1 MTAHSARPLRRT
13 PLFCCPLP
21 RAIVVAGAIACAA
34 LQAHAGTATAAAP
47 ADDAASAPNPH
58 SASGK
63 VTPAPVA
70 PRPATKAKKPA
81 KAATPAAKSKNA
93 AANASAVAYGDRPD
107 VLAFGRQVAAQHVL
121 PEDAVLAAL
130 AQARYL
136 PRVAQ
141 LIMPPPS
148 GTKKNWTAYRARFV
162 EPKRV
167 QAGVAFW
174 EANTKWLAEAE
185 SRWGVPPELIVGVI
199 GVETLYGRHMGTFRV
214 IDALATLAFDFPTG
228 RSDRSGLFRDELEQL
243 FVLAAREGREPQSVL
258 GSYAGAIGLPQFL
271 PSSIVRYAIDF
282 DGDGHIDLHDSTA
295 DAIGS
300 VAHYLAAFGWERDL
314 PTTYDVTPPADAT
327 DRAVLLA
334 PDIVPSFTA
343 QEFIARGAVFGS
355 RAPPLQDAATA
366 SGAASASSASSSVAR
381 TEPSEPAPRKYA
393 LVELENGDALPSFV
407 AGTSN
412 FYVVTRYNWS
422 SYYAMAVIELGEAV
436 KRAR

>member
-1 MTAHSARPLRRT
+1 MSKDAAGVSGLTYGQ
-13 PLFCCPLP
+13 
-21 RAIVVAGAIACAA
+21 RADVVA
-34 LQAHAGTATAAAP
+34 
-47 ADDAASAPNPH
+47 
-58 SASGK
+58 
-63 VTPAPVA
+63 
-70 PRPATKAKKPA
+70 
-81 KAATPAAKSKNA
+81 
-93 AANASAVAYGDRPD
+93 
-107 VLAFGRQVAAQHVL
+107 FGQRVAAQHGL
-121 PEDAVLAAL
+121 PEDAVLASL

-148 GTKKNWTAYRARFV
+148 GTKKNWTAYRARFI
-162 EPKRV
+162 EPQRV
-167 QAGVAFW
+167 RAGVEFW
-174 EANTKWLAEAE
+174 QANTKWLAEAE
-185 SRWGVPPELIVGVI
+185 SRWGVPPEIIVGVI
-199 GVETLYGRHMGTFRV
+199 GVETLYGRHMGNFRV

-243 FVLAAREGREPQSVL
+243 FVLAAREGREPQTVL

-282 DGDGHIDLHDSTA
+282 DRDGHIDLHDSTA

-327 DRAVLLA
+327 DRATLLA

-343 QEFIARGAVFGS
+343 QEFLARGAVFGG
-355 RAPPLQDAATA
+355 RAPPLDSSPTSAGTAKPGSIDA
-366 SGAASASSASSSVAR
+366 SESAQ
-381 TEPSEPAPRKYA
+381 PAPRKYA

-422 SYYAMAVIELGEAV
+422 SYYALAVIELGEAV

>member
-1 MTAHSARPLRRT
+1 M
-13 PLFCCPLP
+13 
-21 RAIVVAGAIACAA
+21 
-34 LQAHAGTATAAAP
+34 
-47 ADDAASAPNPH
+47 
-58 SASGK
+58 
-63 VTPAPVA
+63 
-70 PRPATKAKKPA
+70 
-81 KAATPAAKSKNA
+81 
-93 AANASAVAYGDRPD
+93 
-107 VLAFGRQVAAQHVL
+107 LAFGRQVAAQHGL

-136 PRVAQ
+136 PRVAK
-141 LIMPPPS
+141 LIMPPPA
-148 GTKKNWTAYRARFV
+148 GTKKNWSAYRARFI

-167 QAGVAFW
+167 RAGVEFW
-174 EANTKWLAEAE
+174 QANTRWLAEAE
-185 SRWGVPPELIVGVI
+185 SRWGVPPEIVVGVI
-199 GVETLYGRHMGTFRV
+199 GVETLYGRHMGNFRV

-228 RSDRSGLFRDELEQL
+228 RSDRSGLFRGELEQL
-243 FVLAAREGREPQSVL
+243 FVLAAREGSEPQSVV

-314 PTTYDVTPPADAT
+314 PTTYDVTPPADAAE
-327 DRAVLLA
+327 RAVLLA

-343 QEFIARGAVFGS
+343 QEFLARGAVFGG
-355 RAPPLQDAATA
+355 RAPPLESSPTSAGTA
-366 SGAASASSASSSVAR
+366 SKPGSIDASESAQ
-381 TEPSEPAPRKYA
+381 PAPRKYA

-422 SYYAMAVIELGEAV
+422 SYYALAVIELGEAV

>member
-1 MTAHSARPLRRT
+1 MTSHSARPLSRI
-13 PLFCCPLP
+13 PLSCCPLH
-21 RAIVVAGAIACAA
+21 RAIVVVGAIACAA
-34 LQAHAGTATAAAP
+34 LQAHAGTAPAAAP
-47 ADDAASAPNPH
+47 ADDAVSSPHPH

-63 VTPAPVA
+63 VTAAPVA
-70 PRPATKAKKPA
+70 PRPVVTAKKPA
-81 KAATPAAKSKNA
+81 KATAPAAKSNSA
-93 AANASAVAYGDRPD
+93 AANASGAAYGDRPD
-107 VLAFGRQVAAQHVL
+107 VLAFGRQVAAQHGL

-136 PRVAQ
+136 PRVAK
-141 LIMPPPS
+141 LIMPPPA
-148 GTKKNWTAYRARFV
+148 GTKKNWSAYRARFI

-167 QAGVAFW
+167 RAGVEFW
-174 EANTKWLAEAE
+174 QANTRWLAEAE
-185 SRWGVPPELIVGVI
+185 SRWGVPPEIVVGVI
-199 GVETLYGRHMGTFRV
+199 GVETLYGRHMGNFRV

-228 RSDRSGLFRDELEQL
+228 RSDRSGLFRGELEQL

-282 DGDGHIDLHDSTA
+282 DGDGHIDLHDSAA

-314 PTTYDVTPPADAT
+314 PTTYDVTPPADSA

-343 QEFIARGAVFGS
+343 QEFLARGAVFGG
-355 RAPPLQDAATA
+355 RAPPLESPPTSAGTA
-366 SGAASASSASSSVAR
+366 SKPGSIDASESAQ
-381 TEPSEPAPRKYA
+381 PAPRKYA

-422 SYYAMAVIELGEAV
+422 SYYALAVIELGEAV